1 MRGQTRE
8 ALNKLRRGGS
18 VGRMRA
24 MVKFFADLRAAL
36 AKMPG
41 TFRAALGLS
50 AGFMGF
56 VAWDQSHWWQA
67 KEDYSFGWLVPLF
80 VVFVVYDR
88 WVKIEAALVA
98 CAAEGSPRARG
109 WRAWVLGA
117 GLGVMLA
124 LGALFFLL
132 GAFYR
137 AGAGSSQPGT
147 LAITLG
153 MIGVVLPLLWLNAPE
168 SLVARTGGF
177 LEDARVRL
185 VGAFLFPVMIWLVS
199 APMVSVVES
208 QLSLFLLRKVVT
220 VVSFVFE
227 MLGLPLEQQGN
238 VLVLPT
244 GRVGVED
251 ACSGI
256 RSLTAC
262 LFAGSFLGAVF
273 VERLWQKVTL
283 VVAAMGFAVLT
294 NLARGLFLT
303 GWAYAHGPDAISGTI
318 HDVAGYAVLGVT
330 VLGLLCLLPIVNL
343 RLGAP
348 GAALPGKGDDTEAPG

>member
-1 MRGQTRE
+1 MAKIFQ
-8 ALNKLRRGGS
+8 
-18 VGRMRA
+18 
-24 MVKFFADLRAAL
+24 DLRGAL
-36 AKMPG
+36 AQIPG
-41 TFRAALGLS
+41 SFRAALGLS

-56 VAWDQSHWWQA
+56 VAWDQSHWWRA

-88 WVKIEAALVA
+88 WVNIEAALAA

-109 WRAWVLGA
+109 WRAWVLG
-117 GLGVMLA
+117 GGVGVVLA
-124 LGALFFLL
+124 MGAVFFLL

-168 SLVARTGGF
+168 SPTARSGGF
-177 LEDARVRL
+177 FEDARVRL
-185 VGAFLFPVMIWLVS
+185 VGTFLFPILVWLVS

-208 QLSLFLLRKVVT
+208 QLSLFLLHKVVT

-283 VVAAMGFAVLT
+283 VAASMFFAVLT

-303 GWAYAHGPDAISGTI
+303 GWAYAHGPDAINGTV
-318 HDVAGYAVLGVT
+318 HDMAGYGVLALTIG
-330 VLGLLCLLPIVNL
+330 GLLCLLPIVNL

-348 GAALPGKGDDTEAPG
+348 DDDLPGNGDETKAPG